1 MHHVSFLMETKEESV
16 TKCTETRGKFS
27 ISLVIVIYTV
37 LYILSFYLIV
47 LRLVCSLIFVNI
59 LSFLRIMFHPQ
70 WQFSAV
76 TRTPRFM

>member
-1 MHHVSFLMETKEESV
+1 MHHDSFLMETKEESI

-27 ISLVIVIYTV
+27 ICLFIVIYTV
-37 LYILSFYLIV
+37 LYILSFYFIV
-47 LRLVCSLIFVNI
+47 LGLVCSLIFVNI
-59 LSFLRIMFHPQ
+59 LPFLKIMFHPQ